1 MGPTMSETDTIL
13 AELRSISTRLDRVVT
28 AVEGPD
34 DQRERGLLTRVDRIE
49 QSAGWIKWA
58 VGLGISGIFGAVA
71 NWFRPPQH

>member
-58 VGLGISGIFGAVA
+58 VGLSLSGLAGAIL
-71 NWFRPPQH
+71 NWFKPTPH